1 LNINNQLRDYIQ
13 KEIAKGRELTD
24 DESLLEGGILD
35 SLAIV
40 KLVSYIEDE
49 FDIEVPDSDFDPE
62 NFETISAIVQLIE
75 RART

>member
-1 LNINNQLRDYIQ
+1 MNISNQLREYIQ
-13 KEIAKGRELTD
+13 KEIAKGRELAV

-40 KLVSYIEDE
+40 KLVAYIEDE
-49 FDIEVPDSDFDPE
+49 FDVEVPDSEFDPE

-75 RART
+75 RSRS